1 MKQKNYIHV
10 VYIITKLELG
20 GAQKVCLELF
30 NGLQNGQISSHLISG
45 AQGTLVDTV
54 KQNEQ
59 VILLDNFK
67 REFSLTT
74 ILHELRCLWNLIIQL
89 RSLKKV
95 HPTIIVHTHSTKA
108 GIIGRWAAWCA
119 GIKTRIHTIHG
130 YGFHG
135 HQSWLLWIPLYL
147 LELITSIITT
157 HYICVSSADVATG
170 TRLFPFFA
178 RKHSLIRAAVDQQQ
192 FYIPARITSM
202 DESTMDTSVMS
213 ISTMDTSTMRASTVE
228 EPTVNP
234 STKSTFIFGTISCFK
249 PQKNL
254 FDLLNAFAFVHQHNP
269 HARLEIIG
277 DGTQRQAIED
287 WIKEHNLTKV
297 ITLHGWQA
305 QVAPIMLTWDAFTLS
320 SLWEGLPCAI
330 IEARL
335 LKLPVICYDTG
346 GIKDIILHEK
356 NGLLYSQKD
365 WRALGHGML
374 AITHDK
380 TLYAKLQKHA
390 DDLGAFKTTHMISK
404 HIELYTQLTNGK

>member
-1 MKQKNYIHV
+1 MKQKDYIHV

-30 NGLQNGQISSHLISG
+30 KGLQNANISSHLISG

-54 KQNEQ
+54 KHNEQ
-59 VILLDNFK
+59 VILLDTFK
-67 REFSLTT
+67 REFSFSA
-74 ILHELRCLWNLIIQL
+74 IVHELQCLWDLIIQL
-89 RSLKKV
+89 RSLKKA
-95 HPTIIVHTHSTKA
+95 HPTIFVHTHSTKA

-130 YGFHG
+130 YGFHN
-135 HQSWLLWIPLYL
+135 HQSWLLWIPLYV

-157 HYICVSSADVATG
+157 HYICVSSADVTTG
-170 TRLFPFFA
+170 TQLFPFFA

-192 FYIPARITSM
+192 FYIPARRTSM
-202 DESTMDTSVMS
+202 DVDIVDESPMRTSS
-213 ISTMDTSTMRASTVE
+213 KT
-228 EPTVNP
+228 
-234 STKSTFIFGTISCFK
+234 TFTFGTISCFK

-254 FDLLNAFAFVHQHNP
+254 FDLLNAFALVHQHNP
-269 HARLEIIG
+269 HTRLEIIG
-277 DGTQRQAIED
+277 DGTQRPAIEQ
-287 WIKEHNLTKV
+287 WIKDHNLTQV
-297 ITLHGWQA
+297 IILHGWQA
-305 QVAPIMLTWDAFTLS
+305 HVAPIMLTWNAFTLS

-335 LKLPVICYDTG
+335 LKLPVISYDTG

-356 NGLLYSQKD
+356 NGLLYTQKD

-380 TLYAKLQKHA
+380 TLYTKLQKHA
-390 DDLGAFKTTHMISK
+390 DDLSAFKTTHMLNM
-404 HIELYTQLTNGK
+404 HIELYTQLTNTK